1 MIKITLL
8 LICLFFSLNLVPDKK
23 NAHTLDEYEII
34 CYVGTE
40 TYKIE
45 NTNNRNYLIFVRP
58 SSIPDYAF
66 YGGDIEISY
75 SKKINNDYFYPI
87 KGNETLYL
95 VIKTYSSLCISY
107 MFSDYNYIH
116 LKNEEEYKH
125 PIVNYETRIETEIE
139 NVANKHFIFFIN
151 YTTQPYD
158 ISLNGKR
165 YRKFSSDEIISMIPE
180 EKNMFVC
187 LKMDIIIDVIS
198 IKYVSRPYEYINQDT
213 SKCIVYQEDI
223 KSYFINNATKYFMLT
238 FNDESKYELF
248 KNNKPIESKIN
259 QINSLASNDYF
270 FLPKLGSC
278 FELLFLNKS
287 HIEIKNGYSF
297 KILNSKKYNF
307 YINDVE
313 DNIGTIHLIIK
324 STISYFINSLSIN
337 GQSKSLN
344 IQAKNNYYL
353 YNISFTPRKEDNYI
367 SIFFDLYSQSYI
379 NVEFEVE
386 TEKKI
391 EESKTDTTMVVII
404 VLALVIPFLIGLGGY
419 FCKIYKI
426 KKQLDYKE
434 LEKKVQL
441 LEEKNA
447 LDKGTDL
454 YSRIKDDY
462 SYINKICVL
471 CQDLDN
477 IVQNNNDSYYYENK
491 NIDIIED
498 INNGTFENLYDYIY
512 PKKCY
517 HSFHD
522 ECCKKKKYD
531 KNKIKDPK
539 NCDFCQ
545 LFLTRENLQK
555 FGIFFSEIF
564 MKDVMMKKKNIRHR
578 NIDEI
583 EKIFYSKIEASDNI
597 DNEKKEKLLKIRK
610 LNKKYKNN
618 YENLFMFKK
627 NYYIYYKTNL
637 NEYTDSMMDDLDYA
651 IEKEREKIR
660 EKFRRKEAAQ
670 KVPLQVCYQCSNI
683 CLICNDKMS
692 GFHKKTFSRTIYT
705 IGVHRGCA
713 PDDNLCFMCE
723 ERKGRYD
730 CRNYCCD
737 CDKRGKKLSEE
748 CYFCHEKFN

>member
-58 SSIPDYAF
+58 SSIPNYAF

-75 SKKINNDYFYPI
+75 SKKISNDYFYPI

-180 EKNMFVC
+180 EKNMFVY

-297 KILNSKKYNF
+297 KI
-307 YINDVE
+307 
-313 DNIGTIHLIIK
+313 
-324 STISYFINSLSIN
+324 
-337 GQSKSLN
+337 
-344 IQAKNNYYL
+344 
-353 YNISFTPRKEDNYI
+353 
-367 SIFFDLYSQSYI
+367 
-379 NVEFEVE
+379 
-386 TEKKI
+386 
-391 EESKTDTTMVVII
+391 
-404 VLALVIPFLIGLGGY
+404 
-419 FCKIYKI
+419 
-426 KKQLDYKE
+426 
-434 LEKKVQL
+434 
-441 LEEKNA
+441 
-447 LDKGTDL
+447 
-454 YSRIKDDY
+454 
-462 SYINKICVL
+462 
-471 CQDLDN
+471 
-477 IVQNNNDSYYYENK
+477 
-491 NIDIIED
+491 
-498 INNGTFENLYDYIY
+498 
-512 PKKCY
+512 
-517 HSFHD
+517 
-522 ECCKKKKYD
+522 
-531 KNKIKDPK
+531 
-539 NCDFCQ
+539 
-545 LFLTRENLQK
+545 
-555 FGIFFSEIF
+555 
-564 MKDVMMKKKNIRHR
+564 
-578 NIDEI
+578 
-583 EKIFYSKIEASDNI
+583 
-597 DNEKKEKLLKIRK
+597 
-610 LNKKYKNN
+610 
-618 YENLFMFKK
+618 
-627 NYYIYYKTNL
+627 
-637 NEYTDSMMDDLDYA
+637 
-651 IEKEREKIR
+651 
-660 EKFRRKEAAQ
+660 
-670 KVPLQVCYQCSNI
+670 
-683 CLICNDKMS
+683 
-692 GFHKKTFSRTIYT
+692 
-705 IGVHRGCA
+705 
-713 PDDNLCFMCE
+713 
-723 ERKGRYD
+723 
-730 CRNYCCD
+730 
-737 CDKRGKKLSEE
+737 
-748 CYFCHEKFN
+748 